1 MRISFDLDDTLIL
14 SGEGCLYEKPLRFP
28 YSILYKERLRKG
40 TVNLCK
46 DLINIGYDILVY
58 TTSERSVQYIRR
70 LFGLHGIKLSNIV
83 NQKIHQ
89 SIVQGNRKEIM
100 PSKVPSKF
108 GIDLHIDDD
117 ISVKQNGIQFGYSV
131 LIIDKDDENWTQ
143 KVLHEAIRI
152 KRKKVIKDG

>member
-1 MRISFDLDDTLIL
+1 
-14 SGEGCLYEKPLRFP
+14 LYEKPLRFP
-28 YSILYKERLRKG
+28 FSILYKERLRKG

-46 DLINIGYDILVY
+46 ELISIGYDILVY
-58 TTSERSVQYIRR
+58 TTSERSVQYIHR
-70 LFGLHGIKLSNIV
+70 LFGLHGINLSNIV

-89 SIVQGNRKEIM
+89 SVVQGNRKEIM

-143 KVLHEAIRI
+143 KVLDEAIRI
-152 KRKKVIKDG
+152 KRKKDIQNS

>member
-14 SGEGCLYEKPLRFP
+14 SGKGCLYEKPLRFP
-28 YSILYKERLRKG
+28 YSILCKERLRKG
-40 TVNLCK
+40 TVNLCNELK
-46 DLINIGYDILVY
+46 SIGYDIIVY

-70 LFGLHGIKLSNIV
+70 LFRSYGIKFSNIV

-117 ISVKQNGIQFGYSV
+117 MSVKQNGIQFGYSV
-131 LIIDKDDENWTQ
+131 LIINKDDENWTQ
-143 KVLHEAIRI
+143 KVLDEAIRI
-152 KRKKVIKDG
+152 